1 MKNQN
6 EQNKNYPYKV
16 DGENGKISVFLYG
29 EIGEGRKADPL
40 SVVSAIMELRTGEEA
55 ELHINSNGGD
65 VFGGISIYNALK
77 NTPANISIYIDGVA
91 ASMAGVIALCGKPLY
106 MGKYSRLMLH
116 RVSGGAYGNAQELSE
131 VITQMKAIEDDLSSI
146 LAQKCKM
153 TPEEVKNRFF
163 NGKDHWLT
171 AKEASDLGFVDGIIT
186 GESIVT
192 KEDTPEGVYNAVIS
206 RFEARFSIFQPEDL
220 YTRISKLPAFKDMDE
235 DTVFECIKKVKPQTL
250 KNMLDNALAKGI
262 INKQEKEEM
271 SVAYK
276 NNLLLLQ
283 KTLESREQRF
293 NNTFETKYYNI
304 LKESNNH
311 ILLADKEFV
320 NGELKQMAKTNFEA
334 FERLMKGIKKPLR
347 VRDFICEDTS
357 VNDKDRKN
365 WTLDDYRKKA
375 PNELR
380 KNPELYNRLLV
391 SEK

>member
-146 LAQKCKM
+146 LAQK
-153 TPEEVKNRFF
+153 V
-163 NGKDHWLT
+163 
-171 AKEASDLGFVDGIIT
+171 
-186 GESIVT
+186 
-192 KEDTPEGVYNAVIS
+192 
-206 RFEARFSIFQPEDL
+206 
-220 YTRISKLPAFKDMDE
+220 
-235 DTVFECIKKVKPQTL
+235 
-250 KNMLDNALAKGI
+250 
-262 INKQEKEEM
+262 
-271 SVAYK
+271 
-276 NNLLLLQ
+276 
-283 KTLESREQRF
+283 
-293 NNTFETKYYNI
+293 
-304 LKESNNH
+304 
-311 ILLADKEFV
+311 
-320 NGELKQMAKTNFEA
+320 
-334 FERLMKGIKKPLR
+334 
-347 VRDFICEDTS
+347 
-357 VNDKDRKN
+357 
-365 WTLDDYRKKA
+365 
-375 PNELR
+375 
-380 KNPELYNRLLV
+380 
-391 SEK
+391 

>member
-1 MKNQN
+1 
-6 EQNKNYPYKV
+6 
-16 DGENGKISVFLYG
+16 
-29 EIGEGRKADPL
+29 
-40 SVVSAIMELRTGEEA
+40 
-55 ELHINSNGGD
+55 
-65 VFGGISIYNALK
+65 
-77 NTPANISIYIDGVA
+77 
-91 ASMAGVIALCGKPLY
+91 
-106 MGKYSRLMLH
+106 
-116 RVSGGAYGNAQELSE
+116 
-131 VITQMKAIEDDLSSI
+131 
-146 LAQKCKM
+146 
-153 TPEEVKNRFF
+153 
-163 NGKDHWLT
+163 
-171 AKEASDLGFVDGIIT
+171 
-186 GESIVT
+186 
-192 KEDTPEGVYNAVIS
+192 
-206 RFEARFSIFQPEDL
+206 
-220 YTRISKLPAFKDMDE
+220 MDE

-334 FERLMKGIKKPLR
+334 FERLMKGIKKTASGMWFHLW
-347 VRDFICEDTS
+347 DTS

-365 WTLDDYRKKA
+365 WTLEDYRKKA

-380 KNPELYNRLLV
+380 KNPELYNRLLG